1 MTRTGGK
8 APTAAQIHR
17 ATQGI
22 APMGRYGPPKRPAV
36 VVARMPRGNP
46 PPVPHDPGI
55 GVFPTGGRPPPPVK
69 RGYAVKIGRMTR
81 QPAVK
86 RFGGGQTYGTD
97 NDYGIKLRP
106 PHDMDRFLNWD
117 KYVREVMQARKSVM
131 EGMLY
136 RGEASLSDPQFV
148 KDYIIAQKRSLEGSK
163 YYAPR
168 NWRTQGGWQGKFPP
182 VVQVTD
188 GLKLMGG
195 GVGIGNGIKF
205 ANALG
210 SINTLYSVAA
220 TVSELNELAQ
230 KAGGWNAVYD
240 RIKAQGGIVGFTK
253 NHLREMA
260 RMNYDART
268 PISQWWQIWLGRQM
282 YGTRQEQDAAKEKS
296 EAEYKKNVQKYLDSL
311 HRTEM
316 VEQME
321 RDKKKGVK
329 FSDKDWWEGIKE
341 DLQKQMFA
349 PIQRRP
355 KGPKYPSRMP
365 LGKLLPPGVRRMPRW
380 INPLKKKKKKRK
392 RK

>member
-1 MTRTGGK
+1 
-8 APTAAQIHR
+8 
-17 ATQGI
+17 
-22 APMGRYGPPKRPAV
+22 
-36 VVARMPRGNP
+36 
-46 PPVPHDPGI
+46 
-55 GVFPTGGRPPPPVK
+55 
-69 RGYAVKIGRMTR
+69 
-81 QPAVK
+81 
-86 RFGGGQTYGTD
+86 
-97 NDYGIKLRP
+97 
-106 PHDMDRFLNWD
+106 
-117 KYVREVMQARKSVM
+117 MQARKNVM

-220 TVSELNELAQ
+220 TVAELNELAQ

-321 RDKKKGVK
+321 RDKKKHVYR
-329 FSDKDWWEGIKE
+329 DWETDRKSTR
-341 DLQKQMFA
+341 LNSSH
-349 PIQRRP
+349 RSL
-355 KGPKYPSRMP
+355 SRMP
-365 LGKLLPPGVRRMPRW
+365 SSA
-380 INPLKKKKKKRK
+380 
-392 RK
+392 